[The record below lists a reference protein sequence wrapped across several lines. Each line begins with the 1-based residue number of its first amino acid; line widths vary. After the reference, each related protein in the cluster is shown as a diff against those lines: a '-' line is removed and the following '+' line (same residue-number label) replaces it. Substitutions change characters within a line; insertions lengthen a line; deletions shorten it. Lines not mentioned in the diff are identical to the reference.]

1 VEERLEEDEVSCEV
15 KKKRDGRVFFILQEH
30 LSNGVEVATSVC
42 LGCAFFR
49 GVLRLTVYWK
59 LSVHLEKS
67 TAV

>member
-1 VEERLEEDEVSCEV
+1 MEERLEEDEVSCSEE
-15 KKKRDGRVFFILQEH
+15 DGRAFCSQEH
-30 LSNGVEVATSVC
+30 FSNDVESPRSLFGLC
-42 LGCAFFR
+42 FFR